1 MLRQGFEVNG
11 LLTSVL
17 PTSQSDWTKGAIIS
31 SVLVRLA
38 HLAFVAW
45 LLGGP
50 VLTHAQEDTQ
60 TDKDA
65 PFLSCASLPAHEEST
80 SGPEVSITNVTFSGF
95 IQMPTSDQDQ
105 IVASIKQQRYDG
117 LDGVVEEALERVKAG
132 WQNHG
137 YFKAEVT
144 GDAKTVTTSLT
155 SIQLSL
161 FVHVEENAQYQLG
174 GITFKNNKV
183 LSNSAKLR
191 ELFPIKDG
199 DVFSREKVAKGL
211 EYLSKAY
218 GEYGYINYTGV
229 PSTIFDDDKKFAF
242 LEIDIDEGK
251 QFYVSRINVEGI
263 GAPPVQQVLKELA
276 IKPGDI
282 YNSRLWE
289 LSKQR
294 VASLFADRVCS
305 DHTAQL
311 EEQTGTIAL
320 TLEFRPR
327 SLR

>member
-1 MLRQGFEVNG
+1 
-11 LLTSVL
+11 
-17 PTSQSDWTKGAIIS
+17 
-31 SVLVRLA
+31 
-38 HLAFVAW
+38 
-45 LLGGP
+45 
-50 VLTHAQEDTQ
+50 
-60 TDKDA
+60 
-65 PFLSCASLPAHEEST
+65 
-80 SGPEVSITNVTFSGF
+80 
-95 IQMPTSDQDQ
+95 MPTSDQDQ